1 MGRINARVTDEKKT
15 WKTNKK
21 HIISNKI
28 NICRNQTWKKKRE
41 RDSKKFVKRIPLN
54 SVITLTPNIESSGKI
69 ILDILSKLL
78 HWHYTES
85 KIYSV

>member
-1 MGRINARVTDEKKT
+1 ME
-15 WKTNKK
+15 
-21 HIISNKI
+21 
-28 NICRNQTWKKKRE
+28 KKRE
-41 RDSKKFVKRIPLN
+41 RETQKKFVKRIPLN

-69 ILDILSKLL
+69 ILDILSKVL